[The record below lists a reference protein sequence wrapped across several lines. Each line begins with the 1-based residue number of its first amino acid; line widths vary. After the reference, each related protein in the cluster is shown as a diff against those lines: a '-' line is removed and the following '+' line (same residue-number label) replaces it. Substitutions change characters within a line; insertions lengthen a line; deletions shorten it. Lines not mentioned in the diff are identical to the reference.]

1 MRGVAEAVD
10 RVETSVFPWGPYGKV
25 IPGPSVSSK
34 RFLRERGLPNQE
46 RKEEYDGVVSW
57 T

>member
-46 RKEEYDGVVSW
+46 RKEEYEGVVSW